1 MNKIK
6 VIGLTGLYC
15 AGKNH
20 VSGLLSQRGL
30 PVIDADKVGHQAIE
44 TAKEEIVAC
53 FGSIIL
59 DKNGEISRKLL
70 GERVFGRPEELS
82 ALEDIIH
89 PIVDR
94 EIIKWIEDREE
105 KACVI
110 NAALLHRSSVFK
122 SLDAVII
129 VEAPVADRL
138 QRAKKR
144 DKIPWNFIL
153 QRFAVQNEFNYQTE
167 KTDIYIVSNPSGYG
181 KQYQVLRNRLEN
193 RIDEILSLMG
203 II

>member
-30 PVIDADKVGHQAIE
+30 PVIDADIVGHQAIE
-44 TAKEEIVAC
+44 TAKEDIIAC

-59 DKNGEISRKLL
+59 DKDGKVNRKML

-82 ALEDIIH
+82 ALEEIVH

-94 EIIKWIEDREE
+94 EIIKWIEDRVE

-110 NAALLHRSSVFK
+110 NAALLHRSTVLK

-129 VEAPVADRL
+129 VEAPIPDRL
-138 QRAKKR
+138 QRAQKR
-144 DKIPWNFIL
+144 DKLPWHLIL
-153 QRFAVQNEFNYQTE
+153 QRFVIQNEFNYQAE
-167 KTDIYIVSNPSGYG
+167 KTDIYIVNNPTGYG
-181 KQYQVLRNRLEN
+181 KQYHILRNKLEN